1 MESKTLPPVVDYSSN
16 VDTSSAF
23 RSVKEAVE
31 IFGERFLTGEI
42 LLPKQELTPSWKSTH
57 SSRTSWRSFS
67 PPREIE
73 EPLVINSLKK
83 LESELEETKKELRL
97 LKEKELET
105 EAALASLNAELRKKT
120 TQGLAMD
127 MVVSGDRK
135 VVKKKPMIPFLGG
148 LFSKRKGKADANSIV
163 NPLYASSQMHWI

>member
-31 IFGERFLTGEI
+31 IFGERFLNGEI
-42 LLPKQELTPSWKSTH
+42 LLPKQETPSWKSTH

-73 EPLVINSLKK
+73 EPPSLLVNSLKK
-83 LESELEETKKELRL
+83 LESELEETKKELKE
-97 LKEKELET
+97 LKEKESET
-105 EAALASLNAELRKKT
+105 KAALASLNSELQKKA
-120 TQGLAMD
+120 TQGLPL
-127 MVVSGDRK
+127 VVSGDRK

-148 LFSKRKGKADANSIV
+148 LFSKRKGKPDANSIV
-163 NPLYASSQMHWI
+163 SPLYASSQMHWI